1 MAVKILHAAD
11 FHLDSPFSS
20 LSEEKAIKRR
30 QESRELLAELMDTAN
45 REGVQVMLLAGDL
58 FDSGLSY
65 RETQEAMQ
73 AFLSGLKCEVFI
85 SPGNHDYWSPRSPYA
100 FIELPESVHIF
111 RTQQPKCVE
120 LPSLGCRVWG
130 SAFTSPVADDML
142 ADFHP
147 GETELIDLM
156 VLHASIGGDR
166 YCPVTED
173 EIAATGL
180 DYLALGHVHAYSGI
194 KKAGKV
200 HYAYPGC
207 LEGRGFDECG
217 EKGFIIGTVDKKKCS
232 LEFRPFA
239 HRLYSEREVNLTGA
253 LSAADALSASIGE
266 GEKENIVR
274 ITLKGEFSGKV
285 DADELERLFEDK
297 FYSLRI
303 KDRTVPAADLWAGV
317 DEDSLRGLFLASLK
331 AKYDASDDDRERRI
345 ILSAAKYGV
354 AALDGREAWQP

>member
-20 LSEEKAIKRR
+20 LSEEKAVQRR
-30 QESRELLAELMDTAN
+30 QESRGLLSELGGIAE

-73 AFLSGLKCEVFI
+73 AFLSGVNCEVFI
-85 SPGNHDYWSPRSPYA
+85 APGNHDYWSLRSPYA
-100 FIELPESVHIF
+100 FLELPENVHIF
-111 RTQQPKCVE
+111 RAQQPKCVE

-130 SAFTSPVADDML
+130 CAFTSPVSDDML
-142 ADFHP
+142 AGFRP

-156 VLHASIGGDR
+156 VLHASVGGDR
-166 YCPVTED
+166 YCPITED

-194 KKAGKV
+194 KKAGNV

-217 EKGFIIGTVDKKKCS
+217 EKGYIIGTVDKGRCD
-232 LEFRPFA
+232 LAFRPLA
-239 HRLYSEREVNLTGA
+239 KRIYSEREVELTGA
-253 LSAADALSASIGE
+253 LSAADAISAAIGN
-266 GEKENIVR
+266 GEKDNIVR
-274 ITLKGEFSGKV
+274 ITLKGEFSGRV
-285 DADELERLFEDK
+285 DTDELARLFDDK
-297 FYSLRI
+297 FYSLRV
-303 KDRTVPAADLWAGV
+303 KDRTVPATDLWAGV
-317 DEDSLRGLFLASLK
+317 DEDSLRGLFLSALK
-331 AKYDASDDDRERRI
+331 AKYDAASDERERRI